1 MWILFLN
8 WNYAKHWQIGSCN
21 FIYVQK
27 MKQKVNIE
35 LRMMEWKRTSES
47 EIDFIASQMTIKI
60 YEAKKTRSDAI
71 SHHHHNHQM
80 THDIYMSHGMWSHPY
95 AIHLVHFLA
104 NKFSNQINLLLSYS
118 NRCCGIC
125 DISKKTPKHQ
135 KKRVTGAD
143 VWFQNAGE

>member
-1 MWILFLN
+1 MPNIDRLARAISFTYKRWSKKWILN
-8 WNYAKHWQIGSCN
+8 WGWWNENGHPNRKLISLRAKWH
-21 FIYVQK
+21 
-27 MKQKVNIE
+27 
-35 LRMMEWKRTSES
+35 
-47 EIDFIASQMTIKI
+47 DTIKI

-125 DISKKTPKHQ
+125 DISKKICRSIKKANHRCRCLVPKC
-135 KKRVTGAD
+135 KRI
-143 VWFQNAGE
+143 N